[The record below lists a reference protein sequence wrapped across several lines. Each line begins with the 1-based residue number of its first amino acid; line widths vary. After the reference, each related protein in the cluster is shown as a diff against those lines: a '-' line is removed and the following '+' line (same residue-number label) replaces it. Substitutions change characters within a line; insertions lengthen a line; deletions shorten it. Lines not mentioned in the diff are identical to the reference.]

1 MAALLVFNSSLP
13 FENYGAKNCG
23 IENCG
28 AKVTQRYKKIIS
40 AKVCRIWHVHTV
52 LMIKFVFKVVFLK
65 LGLLTA
71 DTIYYFWNEKKISES
86 YPHLQ

>member
-40 AKVCRIWHVHTV
+40 AKVCRI
-52 LMIKFVFKVVFLK
+52 
-65 LGLLTA
+65 
-71 DTIYYFWNEKKISES
+71 
-86 YPHLQ
+86 